1 MKKLTFAT
9 IAALICVIMTSCGNT
24 ENNTASSGQAQLNG
38 ESALDMIMT
47 RTSVRQYS
55 DKPISEA
62 TIDTLLRAGMA
73 APTAGNKQPWKF
85 VVVTERA
92 LLDSLAQ
99 GNWRMAAHA
108 QAAIVVCGDTENV
121 FPEEGRDYWV
131 QDCSAATE
139 NILLAAHAVGL
150 GAVWCGCYPI
160 SERVSNVK
168 RIFGLPTP
176 IVPLSV
182 VVLGYPAGEH
192 QPKDK
197 YKPENIHFNK
207 W

>member
-1 MKKLTFAT
+1 MKKLTFAAF
-9 IAALICVIMTSCGNT
+9 AASICMLMASCGT
-24 ENNTASSGQAQLNG
+24 NG
-38 ESALDMIMT
+38 ENAADNSAKVKCDNALDVIMT
-47 RTSVRQYS
+47 RTSVRQYT
-55 DKPISEA
+55 DQPISGA

-85 VVVTERA
+85 VVINERA
-92 LLDSLAQ
+92 GLDSLAS
-99 GNWRMAAHA
+99 GNWRMAAEA
-108 QAAIVVCGDTENV
+108 QAAIIVCGDTENV
-121 FPEEGRDYWV
+121 FEGEGATYWV

-160 SERVSNVK
+160 SARVDKV
-168 RIFGLPTP
+168 RALFDIPAE
-176 IVPLSV
+176 IVPMSIV
-182 VVLGYPAGEH
+182 MLGYPAGEQH
-192 QPKDK
+192 PKDK

>member
-1 MKKLTFAT
+1 MKNLTLSA
-9 IAALICVIMTSCGNT
+9 IAGLILVTMTSCGNSCG
-24 ENNTASSGQAQLNG
+24 NAAGK
-38 ESALDMIMT
+38 SAEGKSADALEVIMT
-47 RTSVRQYS
+47 RTSVRQYT
-55 DKPISEA
+55 DRPISAE

-92 LLDSLAQ
+92 LLDSLAA
-99 GNWRMAAHA
+99 GNWRMAAQA

-131 QDCSAATE
+131 QDCSAASE

-150 GAVWCGCYPI
+150 GGVWCGCYPI
-160 SERVSNVK
+160 SERVSKVQK
-168 RIFGLPTP
+168 LFGLPSS

-182 VVLGYPAGEH
+182 LVLGYPDGE
-192 QPKDK
+192 QTPKDK
-197 YKPENIHFNK
+197 YKPENIHYNR

>member
-1 MKKLTFAT
+1 MKKLTL
-9 IAALICVIMTSCGNT
+9 AAVAAVICMIMASCGNT
-24 ENNTASSGQAQLNG
+24 ENNSAQNSSQAKCDN
-38 ESALDMIMT
+38 ALDVIMT
-47 RTSVRQYS
+47 RTSVRQYTNQ
-55 DKPISEA
+55 PISAE

-92 LLDSLAQ
+92 LLDSLAE
-99 GNWRMAAHA
+99 GNWRMAAQA

-160 SERVSNVK
+160 SERVNNVK

-182 VVLGYPAGEH
+182 VMLGYPAGEQH
-192 QPKDK
+192 PKDK